1 MHTAFRYGQVIKEHK
16 QQLIYNKNEVMRDK
30 FLVVVHIIVLIGIY
44 VVSYILSGQITQ
56 LASDIPKEIDFLR
69 IILGGV
75 LVILIFYL
83 GARLYAGKVMKR
95 SLRDF
100 RIKMKKPNLFWVIV
114 AIIIPF
120 LVVLFYVVTDY
131 VNFKN
136 GQSDT
141 YHTIRYFTRV
151 LFIGGFTAAIMEEF
165 FFRGVLMGYLEKKYG
180 LLWAILIPSLL
191 FGPPHLLNVENPS
204 ITLIIQ
210 FTLFALIFGIVVSLL
225 VYYTNNIWNSISVHA
240 AWNIITSFIIKQ
252 DATINSNFILQLKTK
267 SLLLT
272 GGEYGI
278 GISVIGLAGYSMIGI
293 ILILYMRGIIRNK
306 YHPKKNIITS

>member
-1 MHTAFRYGQVIKEHK
+1 
-16 QQLIYNKNEVMRDK
+16 MRDK
-30 FLVVVHIIVLIGIY
+30 FLVIVHIIALIGIY

-75 LVILIFYL
+75 LVILIFYF
-83 GARLYAGKVMKR
+83 GARLYAEKVMKR

-100 RIKMKKPNLFWVIV
+100 RIKMKKPDLFWVIV
-114 AIIIPF
+114 SIIIPF

-131 VNFKN
+131 VNLKI

-252 DATINSNFILQLKTK
+252 DATINSNFILQLKAK

-278 GISVIGLAGYSMIGI
+278 GISVIGLAGYSIIGI

-306 YHPKKNIITS
+306 YYPKKVYSTN